1 MRVYFPNSALEKSWF
16 ITDMDVLGLNYLPEL
31 VERGKHR
38 TLQTVK
44 IDSILFSL
52 KDLMDTKDT

>member
-1 MRVYFPNSALEKSWF
+1 
-16 ITDMDVLGLNYLPEL
+16 MDVLGLNYLPEL